1 LRFHLCLAA
10 TIATLFFI
18 PVHAEDCGK
27 LISYG
32 SIPLTQIQGD
42 RREFVP
48 VEIAGISKLMML
60 DTGMPFTTIT
70 SAAAHELNL
79 KPTRTDVKLYDLTGA
94 KADQFL
100 SAPLKIGN
108 TRSSNIE
115 FILSPSSRDDFGDPR
130 VAGTIG
136 ADILNTFDISID
148 FGAHTFTMLNQNHCE
163 GQVVYWPE
171 RPLLVVP
178 FKLQDGWQIILP
190 VTLDGKEVKAG
201 LNTGAGTSTLEKGKA
216 ERSFDVV
223 PGSADSPLA
232 NDLIGAKGLTAW
244 RHRFKSLSFAGI
256 EVMNPEIL
264 IIPDKIGEKR
274 NNWSTGTMV
283 DQKAHSIEQP
293 SILLGVDVLKHLH
306 IYIAYREKNLYISP
320 ARERAATPSITEPE
334 DAD

>member
-1 LRFHLCLAA
+1 MKHRLCLVAA
-10 TIATLFFI
+10 AAALLSV
-18 PVHAEDCGK
+18 PAPAADCDK
-27 LISYG
+27 LVSYG

-48 VEIAGISKLMML
+48 VEIAGVSKLMML
-60 DTGMPFTTIT
+60 DTGMPFTTMT

-94 KADQFL
+94 KTDQFV

-115 FILSPSSRDDFGDPR
+115 FMLSPSSRDDFGDPR
-130 VAGTIG
+130 VAGAIG
-136 ADILNTFDISID
+136 ADILNKLDISID
-148 FGAHTFTMLNQNHCE
+148 FGAHTFTMFNQNHCE

-190 VTLDGKEVKAG
+190 VTLDGKEVKAA

-223 PGSADSPLA
+223 AGSTDSPVA
-232 NDLIGAKGLTAW
+232 NDLIGAKGLTTW

-256 EVMNPEIL
+256 EVMNPEIH
-264 IIPDKIGEKR
+264 IIPDMIGEKR

-283 DQKAHSIEQP
+283 DQKAHSTEQP
-293 SILLGVDVLKHLH
+293 PILLGVDVLRHLH

-320 ARERAATPSITEPE
+320 AHERAATPSITEPE